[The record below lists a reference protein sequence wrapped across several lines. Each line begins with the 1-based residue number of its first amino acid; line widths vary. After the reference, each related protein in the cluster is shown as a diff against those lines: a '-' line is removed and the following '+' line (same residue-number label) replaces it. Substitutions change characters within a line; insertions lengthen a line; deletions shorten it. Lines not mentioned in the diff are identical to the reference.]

1 MKTKKKASKTA
12 TKRKWMAK
20 AFEKH
25 PGKLH
30 QRLHVPEGEPIPESK
45 LDKATHSSDTG
56 LKREAVLAK
65 TAKRYA
71 GRRHKK
77 AA

>member
-1 MKTKKKASKTA
+1 MQKKKTA
-12 TKRKWMAK
+12 TKRKWMQK
-20 AFEKH
+20 AFAKH

-30 QRLHVPEGEPIPESK
+30 EKLHVPEGEKIPQSK
-45 LDKATHSSDTG
+45 LDKAAHSSDTT

-71 GRRHKK
+71 GRRRKK

>member
-1 MKTKKKASKTA
+1 MPKKKKAPAK
-12 TKRKWMAK
+12 KKWMK
-20 AFEKH
+20 SAFAKH

-30 QRLHVPEGEPIPESK
+30 EKLHVPEGEKIPKSK
-45 LDKATHSSDTG
+45 LDKAAHSSDTQ

-71 GRRHKK
+71 GHRRKK

>member
-1 MKTKKKASKTA
+1 MATKKKAAKTA

-20 AFEKH
+20 AFSKH

-30 QRLHVPEGEPIPESK
+30 ERLHVPEGEPIPESK
-45 LDKATHSSDTG
+45 LDKAAHSSDTS
-56 LKREAVLAK
+56 LKREAVLAE

-71 GRRHKK
+71 GRRRKK
-77 AA
+77 VA

>member
-1 MKTKKKASKTA
+1 MKTKKKAAKTP

-20 AFEKH
+20 AFAKH

-30 QRLHVPEGEPIPESK
+30 ERLHVPEGEPIPESK
-45 LDKATHSSDTG
+45 LNKATHSSDVG

-65 TAKRYA
+65 TARRYA

-77 AA
+77 VA

>member
-1 MKTKKKASKTA
+1 MPTKKKAAKTA

-20 AFEKH
+20 AFSKH

-30 QRLHVPEGEPIPESK
+30 ERLHVPEGEPIPESK
-45 LDKATHSSDTG
+45 LEKATHSSDPS
-56 LKREAVLAK
+56 LKREAVLAE

-77 AA
+77 AS